1 MNVLWI
7 KDNNIGHEKQ
17 VQVLL
22 DELSNNLNLNIE
34 CRTVKGSIPFFRY
47 IDKVQENF
55 YDLIIGAGHKT
66 YPILIKTKKN
76 QKRSCKNIAVLAP
89 SSNLMK
95 FDVIC
100 APSHDAK
107 RLKTANN
114 VIFYEGSLAKVSTD
128 DVDEKIGVI
137 AIGGINNHYHF
148 DEDHIIS
155 QIKYFVSLHP
165 NKHFYI
171 FNSRRTPISMNNKI
185 ELLVNNN
192 LDYCDVGMKSP
203 SLESVL
209 HKASVKLITK
219 DSMNMVYESLSCR
232 GNTYLLDMNFKKLDD
247 KVVLHIEK
255 LIKDKYVGYIE
266 LSNLVDE
273 ISTMQIK
280 TQNIYNDV
288 FAEVEKVSF
297 ELCKLL

>member
-66 YPILIKTKKN
+66 YSILIKTKKN
-76 QKRSCKNIAVLAP
+76 QKKSCKNIAVLAP
-89 SSNLMK
+89 SSNKMK

-107 RLKTANN
+107 RLKNLNN

-171 FNSRRTPISMNNKI
+171 FNSRRTPVLMNNQLK
-185 ELLVNNN
+185 LLAVKDNNIN
-192 LDYCDVGMKSP
+192 FCDVSNT
-203 SLESVL
+203 SVSFEIIL
-209 HKASVKLITK
+209 HKSSSKLITR
-219 DSMNMVYESLSCR
+219 DSVNLIFESLSCK
-232 GNTYLLDMNFKKLDD
+232 GNTYLIDMKHKKT
-247 KVVLHIEK
+247 KNKIVK
-255 LIKDKYVGYIE
+255 LVNE
-266 LSNLVDE
+266 LISNKK
-273 ISTMQIK
+273 IGFS
-280 TQNIYNDV
+280 
-288 FAEVEKVSF
+288 
-297 ELCKLL
+297 

>member
-76 QKRSCKNIAVLAP
+76 QKKSCKNIAVLAP
-89 SSNLMK
+89 SSNKMK

-107 RLKTANN
+107 RLKNLNN

-137 AIGGINNHYHF
+137 AIGGIN
-148 DEDHIIS
+148 
-155 QIKYFVSLHP
+155 
-165 NKHFYI
+165 
-171 FNSRRTPISMNNKI
+171 
-185 ELLVNNN
+185 
-192 LDYCDVGMKSP
+192 
-203 SLESVL
+203 
-209 HKASVKLITK
+209 TK
-219 DSMNMVYESLSCR
+219 NYR
-232 GNTYLLDMNFKKLDD
+232 
-247 KVVLHIEK
+247 
-255 LIKDKYVGYIE
+255 
-266 LSNLVDE
+266 
-273 ISTMQIK
+273 
-280 TQNIYNDV
+280 
-288 FAEVEKVSF
+288 
-297 ELCKLL
+297 KLLLNKAKFLAISSYIWKNKKYKPFKAIERFR

>member
-55 YDLIIGAGHKT
+55 YDLVIGAGHKT

-76 QKRSCKNIAVLAP
+76 QKKSCKNIAVLAP
-89 SSNLMK
+89 SLNKIK
-95 FDVIC
+95 FDVI
-100 APSHDAK
+100 
-107 RLKTANN
+107 
-114 VIFYEGSLAKVSTD
+114 F
-128 DVDEKIGVI
+128 

-155 QIKYFVSLHP
+155 QIKYFLSLHP

-232 GNTYLLDMNFKKLDD
+232 GNTYLLDMNSKKLDD

>member
-1 MNVLWI
+1 
-7 KDNNIGHEKQ
+7 
-17 VQVLL
+17 
-22 DELSNNLNLNIE
+22 
-34 CRTVKGSIPFFRY
+34 
-47 IDKVQENF
+47 
-55 YDLIIGAGHKT
+55 
-66 YPILIKTKKN
+66 
-76 QKRSCKNIAVLAP
+76 
-89 SSNLMK
+89 
-95 FDVIC
+95 
-100 APSHDAK
+100 
-107 RLKTANN
+107 
-114 VIFYEGSLAKVSTD
+114 
-128 DVDEKIGVI
+128 
-137 AIGGINNHYHF
+137 
-148 DEDHIIS
+148 
-155 QIKYFVSLHP
+155 
-165 NKHFYI
+165 
-171 FNSRRTPISMNNKI
+171 MNNKI

-232 GNTYLLDMNFKKLDD
+232 GNTYLLDMNSKKLDD

-288 FAEVEKVSF
+288 FAEVEEVSF